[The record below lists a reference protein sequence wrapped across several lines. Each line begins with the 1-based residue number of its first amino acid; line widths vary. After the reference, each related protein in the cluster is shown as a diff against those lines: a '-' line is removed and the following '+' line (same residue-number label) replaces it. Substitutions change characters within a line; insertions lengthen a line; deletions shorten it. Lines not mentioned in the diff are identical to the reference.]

1 MAEVGFFPEQTA
13 IAIENI
19 EVELLIEAI
28 YQQYG
33 YDFRG
38 YCRAS
43 VKRRLKYR
51 LLLSGLKTLTDM
63 QREVLYDPTF
73 FHVLL
78 QDMSINVTEMFRDP
92 EFYKLLRETILPSLA
107 EQELIKIWH
116 AGCSTGEEVYSMA
129 ILLKELGLY
138 GKTRIYATDF
148 DEIVLHKAKEG
159 IYPADLLQKYTENYR
174 DSGGIESFADYYSA
188 NYELVKMDK
197 SLKKNVLFSDHN
209 LVSDGVFGDMDLI
222 VCRNVLIYFGRTL
235 QDRVFKL
242 FADSLHVGA
251 YLCLG
256 TKETVRL
263 SCYSELFENIV
274 GNREKIYKKLRDPV
288 SCEN

>member
-1 MAEVGFFPEQTA
+1 MSESGGLPEQTA

-28 YQQYG
+28 YQKYG

-38 YCRAS
+38 YSRAS

-51 LLLSGLKTLTDM
+51 LLLSGLETLTDM
-63 QREVLYDPTF
+63 QREVLYDPDF

-92 EFYKLLRETILPSLA
+92 AFYKTLREVILPSLTDH
-107 EQELIKIWH
+107 ELIKVWH

-129 ILLKELGLY
+129 ILLTELGLY
-138 GKTRIYATDF
+138 GKSRIYATDF
-148 DEIVLHKAKEG
+148 DELVLNKAKDG
-159 IYPADLLQKYTENYR
+159 IYPADLLQKYTKNYR

-188 NYELVKMDK
+188 NYELVKMDT
-197 SLKKNVLFSDHN
+197 SLKKNILFSDHN

-222 VCRNVLIYFGRTL
+222 VCRNVLIYFGRKL

-242 FADSLHVGA
+242 FADSLHAGA

-263 SCYSELFENIV
+263 SCYSELFENIA
-274 GNREKIYKKLRDPV
+274 NREKIYKKLGESV
-288 SCEN
+288 SSDS

>member
-1 MAEVGFFPEQTA
+1 MIQDGIST
-13 IAIENI
+13 ENI

-28 YQQYG
+28 YRKYG

-38 YCRAS
+38 YSRAS

-51 LLLSGLKTLTDM
+51 LLVSGLQTLTDM
-63 QREVLYDPTF
+63 QREVLYDPDF

-92 EFYKLLRETILPSLA
+92 AFYKTLREAILPSLA
-107 EQELIKIWH
+107 GQELIKIWH

-138 GKTRIYATDF
+138 GKSRIYATDF
-148 DEIVLHKAKEG
+148 DEVVLGKAKEG
-159 IYPADLLQKYTENYR
+159 IYPADLLQKYTKNYR
-174 DSGGIESFADYYSA
+174 DSGGLESFADYYSA
-188 NYELVKMDK
+188 NYELVKMNK
-197 SLKKNVLFSDHN
+197 ALKKNVLFSDHN

-222 VCRNVLIYFGRTL
+222 VCRNVLIYFGRNL

-242 FADSLHVGA
+242 FADSLHGGA

-263 SCYSELFENIV
+263 SCYSYLFENID
-274 GNREKIYKKLRDPV
+274 NREKIYKKLGD
-288 SCEN
+288 S

>member
-1 MAEVGFFPEQTA
+1 MIAEEINT
-13 IAIENI
+13 ENI

-28 YQQYG
+28 YQKYG

-38 YCRAS
+38 YSRAS
-43 VKRRLKYR
+43 VKRRLRYR
-51 LLLSGLKTLTDM
+51 LVLSGLQTLTDM
-63 QREVLYDPTF
+63 QREVLYDPDF

-78 QDMSINVTEMFRDP
+78 QDISVNVTEMFRDP
-92 EFYKLLRETILPSLA
+92 TFYKALREVILPSLA
-107 EQELIKIWH
+107 DHELIKIWH

-138 GKTRIYATDF
+138 EKARIYATDF
-148 DEIVLHKAKEG
+148 DKIVLHKAEEG
-159 IYPADLLQKYTENYR
+159 IYPANLLQKYTRNYR
-174 DSGGIESFADYYSA
+174 DSGGVESFADYYSA
-188 NYELVKMDK
+188 SYELAKMDN

-209 LVSDGVFGDMDLI
+209 LVSDGVFGDMDMI
-222 VCRNVLIYFGRTL
+222 VCRNVLIYFGRKL

-242 FADSLHVGA
+242 FADSLSSGA

-263 SCYSELFENIV
+263 SRYSDLFENI
-274 GNREKIYKKLRDPV
+274 GNTEKIYKKLGNPV
-288 SCEN
+288 PNDN

>member
-1 MAEVGFFPEQTA
+1 MILEDIST
-13 IAIENI
+13 ENI
-19 EVELLIEAI
+19 EVELLIEAV
-28 YQQYG
+28 YQKYG

-38 YCRAS
+38 YSRAS
-43 VKRRLKYR
+43 IKRRLKHR
-51 LLLSGLKTLTDM
+51 LVLSGLPTLTDM
-63 QREVLYDPTF
+63 QRELLYDPAF
-73 FHVLL
+73 FQVLL

-92 EFYKLLRETILPSLA
+92 IFYKALRETVLPALVSH
-107 EQELIKIWH
+107 ELIKIWH

-129 ILLKELGLY
+129 ILLTELGLY
-138 GKTRIYATDF
+138 EKSHIYATDF
-148 DEIVLHKAKEG
+148 DEIALHKAREG
-159 IYPADLLQKYTENYR
+159 IYPANLLQNYTKNYR

-188 NYELVKMDK
+188 NYELVKMNK

-235 QDRVFKL
+235 QDRVLKL
-242 FADSLHVGA
+242 FADSLHAGA

-263 SCYSELFENIV
+263 SCYSDLFENIC
-274 GNREKIYKKLRDPV
+274 NREKIYKKTREVCVL
-288 SCEN
+288 